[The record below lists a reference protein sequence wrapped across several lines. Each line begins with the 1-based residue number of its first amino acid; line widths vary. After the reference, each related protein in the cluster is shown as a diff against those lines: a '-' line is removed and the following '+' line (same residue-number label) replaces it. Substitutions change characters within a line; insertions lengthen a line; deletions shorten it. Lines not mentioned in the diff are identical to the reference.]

1 MKLFLN
7 ILIFCFVFLQS
18 VISISQNVT
27 ASVESDSTL
36 IGKEL
41 IYTIDVSS
49 ERVEN
54 IIFPDSTS
62 FVPFEL
68 ISEYQIDTTEVEEGF
83 LFSKKYGILMIWMS
97 SFALLLSIFYGGLRR
112 QL

>member
-7 ILIFCFVFLQS
+7 ILITCFVFLQS
-18 VISISQNVT
+18 FTSISQNVT

-49 ERVEN
+49 ERWK
-54 IIFPDSTS
+54 ILF
-62 FVPFEL
+62 F
-68 ISEYQIDTTEVEEGF
+68 QIQ
-83 LFSKKYGILMIWMS
+83 LRLC
-97 SFALLLSIFYGGLRR
+97 LSN
-112 QL
+112 

>member
-7 ILIFCFVFLQS
+7 ILIISFVFLQS
-18 VISISQNVT
+18 ISSNSQNVT
-27 ASVESDSTL
+27 ASIESDSTL

-41 IYTIDVSS
+41 IYTIDVNL
-49 ERVEN
+49 EKLEN

-68 ISEYQIDTTEVEEGF
+68 ISESKVDTIKNEDGF
-83 LFSKKYGILMIWMS
+83 IFSK
-97 SFALLLSIFYGGLRR
+97 
-112 QL
+112 

>member
-18 VISISQNVT
+18 VTSISQNVT

-41 IYTIDVSS
+41 IYTIDVNLFRNFLNLKL
-49 ERVEN
+49 EIF
-54 IIFPDSTS
+54 IID
-62 FVPFEL
+62 
-68 ISEYQIDTTEVEEGF
+68 
-83 LFSKKYGILMIWMS
+83 LFSR
-97 SFALLLSIFYGGLRR
+97 ALL
-112 QL
+112 